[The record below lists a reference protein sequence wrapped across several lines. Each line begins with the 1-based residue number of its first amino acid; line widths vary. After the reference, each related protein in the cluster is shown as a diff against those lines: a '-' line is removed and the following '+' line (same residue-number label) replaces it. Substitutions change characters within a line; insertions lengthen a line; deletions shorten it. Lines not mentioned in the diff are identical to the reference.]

1 MNIALFGLGYVGTVT
16 SACLASHGH
25 RVWGVDPDATK
36 VGLINDGRSPVVEPG
51 LDPLVTDAVASGA
64 LVATSVAA
72 AAVANADVVLLCVG
86 TPSRPN
92 GGADLTAI
100 ERAAAEVGAAL
111 ATNDR
116 YVSVVVRSTVPPGT
130 VEDVVAPILQRTS
143 GKELGV
149 DFGVA
154 MCPEFLR
161 EGTGLK
167 DFFDP
172 PFTVIGSGNEATVEQ
187 LSELFSF
194 IPRPIH
200 VMPVREAESLK
211 YACNAFHAVKVS
223 FANELARLYRHLGV
237 DAREVMRVFVEDDR
251 LNISPAYLRP
261 GFAFGGSCLP
271 KDLRSLLAMARS
283 HDLEMRV
290 LSGVLAT
297 NEHLIDDAFRLVQ
310 DSTGKSIAMLGLSFK
325 SETDDLRE
333 SPFVELAERLIGK
346 GYDLRIHDPIVNPA
360 RLFGANLRYVKDRLP
375 HLHRVLVD
383 TPEQALDGCDVAIVA
398 VSNPGFELE
407 LLQRKPDLII
417 DLSGR
422 LHPEVERLPGYVG
435 IGW

>member
-1 MNIALFGLGYVGTVT
+1 MNVALFGLGYVGTVT
-16 SACLASHGH
+16 AACLAAHGH

-36 VGLINDGRSPVVEPG
+36 VALINDGRSPVVEPG
-51 LDPLVTDAVASGA
+51 LDEMVAQAVGSGA

-72 AAVANADVVLLCVG
+72 AALANAEVVLLCVG
-86 TPSRPN
+86 TPSRAN

-100 ERAAAEVGAAL
+100 ERAASQIGAAL
-111 ATNDR
+111 AASDR

-130 VEDVVAPILQRTS
+130 VEDVVAPVIAARS

-149 DFGVA
+149 GIGLA

-161 EGTGLK
+161 EGTGLE
-167 DFFDP
+167 DFFNP
-172 PFTVIGSGNEATVEQ
+172 PFTVVGSAHEQ
-187 LSELFSF
+187 TIAQLAELFGF
-194 IPRPIH
+194 IPRPMH

-223 FANELARLYRHLGV
+223 FTNELARLYRHLGV

-290 LSGVLAT
+290 LSGALAT
-297 NEHLIDDAFRLVQ
+297 NEHMVDDAYRLVQ
-310 DSTGKSIAMLGLSFK
+310 QSTGKVVALLGLSFK

-346 GYDLRIHDPIVNPA
+346 GYELRIHDPIVNPA

-375 HLHRVLVD
+375 HLHRVLVGTVD
-383 TPEQALDGCDVAIVA
+383 DALDGCDVAIIA
-398 VSNPGFELE
+398 VPNREVEAEIVL
-407 LLQRKPDLII
+407 RKPDLVI
-417 DLSGR
+417 DLCGR
-422 LHPEVERLPGYVG
+422 LGDEIEQLPGYIG